1 MTRRLLW
8 AWGWVVFAVRFEVAL
23 YVALTRWL
31 LRRPDVPAGATPWGY
46 ARLVTPVLWL
56 WIFGSA
62 TEVVV
67 VHVIT
72 PWTGVR
78 LTLLVIGIWGL
89 VWMLGLLASYRVY
102 PHLADATGL
111 RVRLGKHADV
121 LVPWTAITSAAAV
134 DRDLPSTLRTFQP
147 RETAAGVDLQ
157 VGVSG
162 RCNVT
167 IRLSEPVT
175 VEVKGEPLDVT
186 AVTVH
191 ADEPRALVAAVR
203 SRLVATG

>member
-1 MTRRLLW
+1 MTRWLRW

-72 PWTGVR
+72 P
-78 LTLLVIGIWGL
+78 
-89 VWMLGLLASYRVY
+89 
-102 PHLADATGL
+102 
-111 RVRLGKHADV
+111 
-121 LVPWTAITSAAAV
+121 
-134 DRDLPSTLRTFQP
+134 
-147 RETAAGVDLQ
+147 
-157 VGVSG
+157 
-162 RCNVT
+162 
-167 IRLSEPVT
+167 
-175 VEVKGEPLDVT
+175 
-186 AVTVH
+186 
-191 ADEPRALVAAVR
+191 
-203 SRLVATG
+203 